1 MLSDGPA
8 AAAPRRRR
16 LRRRRRLPL
25 VVRLVLAALALLV
38 AYVVITFVQVY
49 RAKDHDGARAADAI
63 IVLGAAQY
71 NGRPSPVL
79 QDRLDHALQLYEAGL
94 ADTIVVTGGRQA
106 GDRFTEA
113 TAGYNYLRDR
123 GVPDEALLKEIGGTN
138 TYESLA
144 ASARF
149 LRDRDLTSV
158 VLVTDGYHAFRV
170 GAIAAALGLDAAV
183 SPTETRLSNTD
194 ELRQLARE
202 TLAVSVGR
210 IIGWNRLFR
219 LDAAVND

>member
-8 AAAPRRRR
+8 PAAPGRRH
-16 LRRRRRLPL
+16 RRRRRLPL
-25 VVRLVLAALALLV
+25 VVRLVLAGLALLV
-38 AYVVITFVQVY
+38 AYVAITFVQVY

-79 QDRLDHALQLYEAGL
+79 QDRLDHALDLYEAGL
-94 ADTIVVTGGRQA
+94 AGTIVVTGGRQA

-113 TAGYNYLRDR
+113 TTGYNYLRDR

-149 LRDRDLTSV
+149 LRERDLTSV

-170 GAIAAALGLDAAV
+170 GAIAADLGLDAAV
-183 SPTETRLSNTD
+183 SPTETRLSNTA

>member
-1 MLSDGPA
+1 
-8 AAAPRRRR
+8 
-16 LRRRRRLPL
+16 
-25 VVRLVLAALALLV
+25 VVRLVLAGLALLV
-38 AYVVITFVQVY
+38 AYVAITFVQVY
-49 RAKDHDGARAADAI
+49 RAKDHDGAREADAI

-79 QDRLDHALQLYEAGL
+79 QDRLDHALALYEAGL

-113 TAGYNYLRDR
+113 TTGYNYLRDR

-149 LRDRDLTSV
+149 LRERDLTSV

-170 GAIAAALGLDAAV
+170 GAIASDLGLDAAV
-183 SPTETRLSNTD
+183 SPTETRLSNTA

>member
-1 MLSDGPA
+1 VVLDATA
-8 AAAPRRRR
+8 AAVAPGRR
-16 LRRRRRLPL
+16 LRRLRLVRRLL
-25 VVRLVLAALALLV
+25 VAALALVV
-38 AYVVITFVQVY
+38 AYVGITFVQVY
-49 RAKDHDGARAADAI
+49 RAKDHDGARRADAL

-79 QDRLDHALQLYEAGL
+79 RDRLDHALELYQAGL
-94 ADTIVVTGGRQA
+94 ASTIVVTGGRQA

-113 TAGYNYLRDR
+113 TTGYNYLRDR

-149 LRDRDLTSV
+149 LKERNLTSV

-170 GAIAAALGLDAAV
+170 DAIADSLGLDASA
-183 SPTETRLSNTD
+183 SPTETRLGHVD
-194 ELRQLARE
+194 ELRQIARE
-202 TLAVSVGR
+202 TAAVSVGR